1 MELGIGLRIKN
12 RRIELGLSQKQ
23 LAHKMGY
30 KSEAAISKVEHG
42 EDNITTD
49 RVSKFA
55 NALECSPGYL
65 MGWEEE
71 YENNQ
76 NTSHSHLLVYA
87 AKMYEMYQKASPE
100 IQQAVDALLKL
111 KQ

>member
-12 RRIELGLSQKQ
+12 RRIELGLSQKE

-42 EDNITTD
+42 EDNITSD

-55 NALECSPGYL
+55 LALECSPGYL
-65 MGWEEE
+65 MGWDSSLDNAITTQPEIIDKALSLYRL
-71 YENNQ
+71 YEN
-76 NTSHSHLLVYA
+76 
-87 AKMYEMYQKASPE
+87 ASPGVRE
-100 IQQAVDALLKL
+100 SVELLLKSS
-111 KQ
+111 Q